1 MKQYNYRYDHFEG
14 MNYLEQNATHTI
26 TMRDKFIIA
35 QALVLGIQALEEVPA
50 PYTEVSNIMDM
61 KELLH
66 GPFSEFAHVARMM
79 VLETNKIYSEMGET
93 E

>member
-1 MKQYNYRYDHFEG
+1 MTQYNHFEG
-14 MNYLEQNATHTI
+14 MNYLKQNETHTI